1 MGFVLDQ
8 EGHNSRFASCC
19 DRRICHCVINVTIR
33 SKRHRALPKLV
44 YIPDLRSQE
53 IDSTQTISTNC
64 LLVNSRWQ
72 KHKVD
77 MLSSF
82 ALLSFL
88 SLASATSIDRGTQQV
103 ATFDDLTAIPAV
115 SEINPVGSY
124 KGLKYNS
131 LDILQTGVLG
141 ISAAPAQSG
150 TQVAAASITN
160 YLNTGGVS
168 IAADTV
174 KYFDLQS
181 LYVLCAVDT
190 VTSAV
195 GVPEECSVAFTAY
208 KLNSDVAYDTFNFQF
223 NPDTPLSSQMDKVV
237 FPGS

>member
-1 MGFVLDQ
+1 MYILLLFATRRSVLLK
-8 EGHNSRFASCC
+8 SSLA
-19 DRRICHCVINVTIR
+19 
-33 SKRHRALPKLV
+33 
-44 YIPDLRSQE
+44 
-53 IDSTQTISTNC
+53 TISLSIFIDTNEK
-64 LLVNSRWQ
+64 NI
-72 KHKVD
+72 K

-82 ALLSFL
+82 AFLSCL
-88 SLASATSIDRGTQQV
+88 SLASATSIIRGTQQV
-103 ATFDDLTAIPAV
+103 ATFDDLTAIPAI

-141 ISAAPAQSG
+141 ISGTPAQSG
-150 TQVAAASITN
+150 DQVAAASITN

-181 LYVLCAVDT
+181 LYVLCAVNS

-208 KLNSDVAYDTFNFQF
+208 KKGSDVAYDTFNFQF
-223 NPDTPLSSQMDKVV
+223 NPDTALSSQMHKVN
-237 FPGS
+237 FPVSWFGLEKVDIAVVSSATTESLTALLIDTVSYKSYT